1 MGQDQKKILMSAT
14 TSHDSRPFRRFLL
27 AAGFTNLGDGI
38 ATLAWTWLASTLTR
52 DPFLI
57 ALMPVA
63 LRLPWFLFAIPA
75 GLVTDRVQRKRLL
88 LAMDLIRGLAFG
100 MAATCI
106 WRALPLDTP
115 PTEGASDPLLF
126 TALAFCALVI
136 GVAEVFRDTA
146 AQTVLPSIVDHA
158 HLEAANARFWTVE
171 LVGNT
176 LLGPALGAFL
186 IGLALPL
193 PFVVNTAAY
202 LVAALILVRITI
214 PRRGERPQR
223 APLRQ
228 ELAEGLR
235 FLANQPMLR
244 LLAVF
249 TGGFNLLH
257 QMIVVG
263 LVLHAQENL
272 GLEAEAF
279 GLVLSAG
286 AFGGIVAGF
295 VAGPVIRQFGGA
307 RVAQFSSLACGFAF
321 GLLLLVKGGIG
332 LSVSLMLFSFFG
344 LLWDTVS
351 VSYRQ
356 RAVPDALLGRVNSL
370 YRLCSWGMMPVG
382 LALSGL
388 SVDLATRFVPRET
401 ALLAPF
407 LIATV
412 GVFLL
417 TFVGWRGIGRGF
429 PGRAA

>member
-1 MGQDQKKILMSAT
+1 MPQDPKT
-14 TSHDSRPFRRFLL
+14 FRRFLL
-27 AAGFTNLGDGI
+27 AAGLTNMGDGI
-38 ATLAWTWLASTLTR
+38 ATLAWTWLASALTR

-88 LAMDLIRGLAFG
+88 LAMDVTRGLAFG
-100 MAATCI
+100 LAAACI
-106 WRALPLDTP
+106 WQELPLAAP
-115 PTEGASDPLLF
+115 PAEGASDPLLF
-126 TALAFCALVI
+126 TALALCALVI
-136 GVAEVFRDTA
+136 GMAEVFRDTA
-146 AQTVLPSIVDHA
+146 AQTVLPSIVDHGR
-158 HLEAANARFWTVE
+158 LEHANARFSTVE

-193 PFVVNTAAY
+193 PFVVNAAAY
-202 LVAALILVRITI
+202 LVAATILARLTI
-214 PRRGERPQR
+214 PRRGAIPARRPWQ
-223 APLRQ
+223 Q
-228 ELAEGLR
+228 ELAEGFR
-235 FLANQPMLR
+235 FLAAEPTLR

-272 GLEAEAF
+272 HLSAEAF

-286 AFGGIVAGF
+286 ALGGIIGGVVAGHL
-295 VAGPVIRQFGGA
+295 VARFTGA
-307 RVAQFSSLACGFAF
+307 RVAQVSALCCGFAF
-321 GLLLLVKGGIG
+321 ALLLLVQGAVG

-351 VSYRQ
+351 ISFRQ
-356 RAVPDALLGRVNSL
+356 RAVPDAMLGRVNSL

-388 SVDLATRFVPRET
+388 SVDLAEEIVPRET

-407 LIATV
+407 AIATL

-417 TFVGWRGIGRGF
+417 TALGWRGIGRGF
-429 PGRAA
+429 SRLPG

>member
-1 MGQDQKKILMSAT
+1 MTALSP
-14 TSHDSRPFRRFLL
+14 HDRRPFRRFLL

-38 ATLAWTWLASTLTR
+38 ATLAWTWLATHLTR

-57 ALMPVA
+57 SLMPVA

-100 MAATCI
+100 MAAACI
-106 WRALPLDTP
+106 WQALPLEP
-115 PTEGASDPLLF
+115 PQAEGVSDPLLF
-126 TALAFCALVI
+126 TALALCAAVI
-136 GVAEVFRDTA
+136 GIAEVFRDTA
-146 AQTVLPSIVDHA
+146 AQTVLPSIVDHDR
-158 HLEAANARFWTVE
+158 LEAANARFWTVE

-193 PFVVNTAAY
+193 PFVVNAAAY
-202 LVAALILVRITI
+202 LVAALILARITI
-214 PRRGERPQR
+214 PRRGERR
-223 APLRQ
+223 ARASIRQ
-228 ELAEGLR
+228 ELGEGLR
-235 FLANQPMLR
+235 FLVNQPTLR

-272 GLEAEAF
+272 HLGAEAF

-295 VAGPVIRQFGGA
+295 VASPIIRWLGGA
-307 RVAQFSSLACGFAF
+307 RVAQCASLACGFAF
-321 GLLLLVKGGIG
+321 GLLLLVESGLG
-332 LSVSLMLFSFFG
+332 LSVALMLFSFFG

-351 VSYRQ
+351 VSFRQ

-388 SVDLATRFVPRET
+388 SVELASQLVPRET

-407 LIATV
+407 LIATI
-412 GVFLL
+412 GVFVL
-417 TFVGWRGIGRGF
+417 TFAGWRGIGRGF
-429 PGRAA
+429 PGRTA

>member
-1 MGQDQKKILMSAT
+1 MPQDPT
-14 TSHDSRPFRRFLL
+14 TFRRFLL
-27 AAGFTNLGDGI
+27 AAGLTNLGDGI

-52 DPFLI
+52 DPVLI

-88 LAMDLIRGLAFG
+88 LAMDVIRGLAFG
-100 MAATCI
+100 LAATCI
-106 WRALPLDTP
+106 WQALPLADP
-115 PTEGASDPLLF
+115 PAAGASDPMLF
-126 TALAFCALVI
+126 SALALTALVI
-136 GVAEVFRDTA
+136 GIAEVFRDTA

-158 HLEAANARFWTVE
+158 RLEVANARFSTVE
-171 LVGNT
+171 LIGNT

-193 PFVVNTAAY
+193 PFAVNAAAY
-202 LVAALILVRITI
+202 LLAAVILLRLTI
-214 PRRGERPQR
+214 PRRG
-223 APLRQ
+223 ALPLRRPWRH
-228 ELAEGLR
+228 ELAEGFR
-235 FLANQPMLR
+235 FLAAEPTLR

-272 GLEAEAF
+272 QLSAEAF

-286 AFGGIVAGF
+286 AFGGILAGF
-295 VAGPVIRQFGGA
+295 IAGPLVARFAGA
-307 RVAQFSSLACGFAF
+307 RVAQVSSLTCGFAF
-321 GLLLLVKGGIG
+321 GLLLFVGGGIG
-332 LSVSLMLFSFFG
+332 LSACLMLFSFCG

-351 VSYRQ
+351 VSFRQ

-388 SVDLATRFVPRET
+388 SVDLAERLVPRET

-407 LIATV
+407 AIASL

-417 TFVGWRGIGRGF
+417 TALGWRGIGRGF
-429 PGRAA
+429 SRLPG